1 MPTPLHTPNPSSH
14 SLLLYLS
21 YFIYNI
27 LIIFFKNT
35 RYIVDDQ
42 GQTVRGTPPL
52 QAYSPTCYI
61 VTPLKMAPNPFPC
74 A

>member
-27 LIIFFKNT
+27 LIIF
-35 RYIVDDQ
+35 
-42 GQTVRGTPPL
+42 
-52 QAYSPTCYI
+52 
-61 VTPLKMAPNPFPC
+61 
-74 A
+74 